1 MKNEVTTTG
10 CNNLN
15 ILSKNDKN
23 IKKAIQP
30 EFIYYKSQ
38 HLYTYKNT
46 EFSDSFSL
54 LLLEHNVLQKCAI
67 SSRYL
72 SEENGI
78 NYCIATNVPRYKSW
92 YKILNINTATAEIE
106 EIIKES
112 DSIIRQRGKL
122 IKALNSFDTIYKPLY
137 RQRKVSCLFGTL
149 TNVPD
154 AKFTM
159 RIFLKHLKT
168 VFKRKGINLLSYV
181 WCSEVK
187 FKYNTSGAQLPIHWH
202 YHFVLAIER
211 IDVSGA
217 SMPECL
223 SSSYLS
229 SLWGQRAQVKFIK
242 GGNACLN
249 YCSKYI
255 SKGGENGIVLGVRR
269 YGASRNITSNK

>member
-1 MKNEVTTTG
+1 MENEVTTTG

-15 ILSKNDKN
+15 ILSKSDKN

-30 EFIYYKSQ
+30 EFIYYGSQ

-54 LLLEHNVLQKCAI
+54 LLLERNVLQKYAI

-78 NYCIATNVPRYKSW
+78 NCCIATNVPRYKSW

-154 AKFTM
+154 AKFTI

-255 SKGGENGIVLGVRR
+255 SKGSENGIVLGVRR
-269 YGASRNITSNK
+269 YGASRNITSKK

>member
-1 MKNEVTTTG
+1 MENEVTTTG

-15 ILSKNDKN
+15 ILSKSDKN

-30 EFIYYKSQ
+30 EFIYYGSQ

-54 LLLEHNVLQKCAI
+54 LLLERNVLQKYAI

-92 YKILNINTATAEIE
+92 YKVLNINTSTAEIE

-112 DSIIRQRGKL
+112 DSIIRQRGRL
-122 IKALNSFDTIYKPLY
+122 IRALNSFDTIYKPLY

-154 AKFTM
+154 AKFTI

-168 VFKRKGINLLSYV
+168 VFKRKGINLLSYI

-211 IDVSGA
+211 IDVSGS

-229 SLWGQRAQVKFIK
+229 SLWGQRAQIRFIK

-255 SKGGENGIVLGVRR
+255 SKGSENGIVLGVRR
-269 YGASRNITSNK
+269 YGASRNITSKK